1 MSVADPVHKGITR
14 TIHATYVLSFLN
26 DVCTGLFG
34 FALSLYTAAIADR
47 MGASP
52 AEREF
57 WVGLVATGWGAVY
70 MFSAVLLG
78 KLSDKIGRRN
88 SLLIAMAGFAAMNVF
103 VLFFASHPLHL
114 FFALCGVALF
124 FGFVF
129 PVLEALISE
138 LAEPFGQR
146 FHARSLSIFMISWST
161 GLTLAPLIG
170 GIFVAFLDHLVAFGY
185 LIAHATLIAIIAI
198 LFLPT
203 SKKARAYLAASK
215 TTSAGDEQID
225 GFFTRL
231 PRPAFKFLQA
241 SLLLLP
247 LVFAFCNQIF
257 FSIYPPFGERN
268 VTGGFVLNG
277 TDPVLVVGILT
288 FTLGVG
294 RTLTFWH
301 TGRLPKRFFLK
312 AILLAP
318 VAMAAGCLVIYHA
331 RTADVLLPAFL
342 VYGCGTG
349 YAYAI
354 GLILLMELTR
364 TGKGLKAGLY
374 EGVIGGGT
382 LASTLISTFI
392 GQVDA
397 SSPYLLATI
406 FATGV
411 STVILVLFAIQRRE
425 TA

>member
-1 MSVADPVHKGITR
+1 MHAPDPVPKWIMR
-14 TIHATYVLSFLN
+14 TIHATYILSFLD

-34 FALSLYTAAIADR
+34 FALSLYTAALANR

-88 SLLIAMAGFAAMNVF
+88 SLLIAMAGFIAMNVF

-138 LAEPFGQR
+138 LTEPFGQR
-146 FHARSLSIFMISWST
+146 FHARSLSIFMIAWSG

-170 GIFVAFLDHLVAFGY
+170 GFFVAFVGHLIAFGY
-185 LIAHATLIAIIAI
+185 LVAHATLIAIIAI

-203 SKKARAYLAASK
+203 RKKTKEYLATSK
-215 TTSAGDEQID
+215 AANTGDERID
-225 GFFTRL
+225 GFFTNL
-231 PRPAFKFLQA
+231 PRPTFKFLQA

-268 VTGGFVLNG
+268 VTGGLVLNG
-277 TDPVLVVGILT
+277 VNPALVVGILT

-301 TGRLPKRFFLK
+301 TGRLPKRHFLK
-312 AILLAP
+312 AILLSP
-318 VAMAAGCLVIYHA
+318 IAMASSCLVIYCA

-342 VYGCGTG
+342 VYGFGTG

-397 SSPYLLATI
+397 SSPYLLATL

-411 STVILVLFAIQRRE
+411 SAAIAVLFAIQKCSS
-425 TA
+425 A